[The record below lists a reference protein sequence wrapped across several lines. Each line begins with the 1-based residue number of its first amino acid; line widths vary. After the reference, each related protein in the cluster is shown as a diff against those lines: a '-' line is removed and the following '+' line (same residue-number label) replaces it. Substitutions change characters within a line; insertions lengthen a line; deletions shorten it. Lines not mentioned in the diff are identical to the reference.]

1 MPNEITTAK
10 PKVAQ
15 EIYFKQDKFLTMSY
29 QQKESQNKSATM
41 MLKFCGAFD
50 VPYHKKEDKV
60 AHAMVDLYNQNLES
74 DDLSH
79 QVMYYYA
86 FEQKS
91 KSWSKE
97 VAFNLLTCLLMNSI
111 NFIE

>member
-1 MPNEITTAK
+1 
-10 PKVAQ
+10 
-15 EIYFKQDKFLTMSY
+15 MSY

-41 MLKFCGAFD
+41 LLTFCGAFD